1 MVKKM
6 IEKLENKYV
15 DLLIDRCLSF
25 KKSKSLFINYYSD
38 NDSFVQKLVNKAKSK
53 GINDIYL
60 DRKDKEKRH
69 QKLLQSV
76 EEINN
81 DNYFDDHIWDKYA
94 KKNAAFLMLSTEF
107 PGYFADIPAE
117 NMTAASLKERTSKP
131 IYKLKQLTNEISWC
145 IAVIPNGIWAME
157 KYPDLSEEDAY
168 NEYFKL
174 MCHCTMVDKE
184 NPIEEWDK
192 FLHRQRNLVK
202 ALNDL
207 QITKMHYTNS
217 LGTDLTIG
225 LSKDALWQC
234 AGYEGEDIIVNMP
247 TYEVF
252 TSPDY
257 RLTEG
262 VVYASKPLM
271 YGGALVDKFWVK
283 FKDGK
288 VVDYDASVGKEI
300 LKGIIESD
308 EYSCFLGECAL
319 VDKNTAIAETNFVYG
334 ETCLDE
340 NASCHIALGD
350 AFPECL
356 KGAEDESVEERRN
369 RGLNHSDNHVDFMIG
384 TDDLNITAETK
395 IGEKLIFKNGEFNL

>member
-1 MVKKM
+1 M
-6 IEKLENKYV
+6 IEELENKYV
-15 DLLIDRCLSF
+15 NLLIDRCLSF
-25 KKSKSLFINYYSD
+25 KNGKSLFINYFDD
-38 NDSFVQKLVNKAKSK
+38 NEKFVEKLVTKAKSK
-53 GINDIYL
+53 GIDDIYL
-60 DRKDKEKRH
+60 DRHNKEERH

-76 EEINN
+76 EEIKN
-81 DNYFDDHIWDKYA
+81 DDYFDASIWDEYV
-94 KKNAAFLMLSTEF
+94 KKDAAFLMLSTEF
-107 PGYFADIPAE
+107 PGYFADIPSE
-117 NMTAASLKERTSKP
+117 NMTTASLKTRTSKP
-131 IYKLKQLTNEISWC
+131 LYKLKQLTNEISWC
-145 IAVIPNGIWAME
+145 IAVIPNKIWAKE
-157 KYPDLSEEDAY
+157 KFPDLSEDDAY

-174 MCHCTMVDKE
+174 MCHCTMVDRE

-192 FLHRQRNLVK
+192 FLDRQRSLVR

-217 LGTDLTIG
+217 LGTDLVIG
-225 LSKDALWQC
+225 LSPDALWQC
-234 AGYEGEDIIVNMP
+234 AGYEGSDVIVNMP

-262 VVYASKPLM
+262 IVYASKPLM

-288 VVDYDASVGKEI
+288 VIDYDAEVGKEI

-319 VDKNTAIAETNFVYG
+319 VDKNTAIAQTNFVYG

-356 KGAEDESVEERRN
+356 KGAEDESIDERRE

-384 TDDLNITAETK
+384 TDDLNIVAETK
-395 IGEKLIFKNGEFNL
+395 NGEMLIFKKGEFNL

>member
-1 MVKKM
+1 M
-6 IEKLENKYV
+6 IEELENKYV
-15 DLLIDRCLSF
+15 NLLIDRCLSF
-25 KKSKSLFINYYSD
+25 KNGKSLFINYFDD
-38 NDSFVQKLVNKAKSK
+38 NEKFVEKLVTKAKSK
-53 GINDIYL
+53 GIDDIYL
-60 DRKDKEKRH
+60 DRHNKEERH

-81 DNYFDDHIWDKYA
+81 DDYFDASIWDEYA

-107 PGYFADIPAE
+107 PGYFADVPSE
-117 NMTAASLKERTSKP
+117 NMTTASLKTRTSKP
-131 IYKLKQLTNEISWC
+131 LYKLKQLTNEISWC
-145 IAVIPNGIWAME
+145 IAVIPNKIWAKE
-157 KYPDLSEEDAY
+157 KFPDLSEDDAY

-174 MCHCTMVDKE
+174 MCHCTMVDRE

-192 FLHRQRNLVK
+192 FLDRQRSLVR

-217 LGTDLTIG
+217 LGTDLVIG
-225 LSKDALWQC
+225 LSPDALWQC
-234 AGYEGEDIIVNMP
+234 AGYEGSDVIVNMP

-262 VVYASKPLM
+262 IVYASKPLM

-288 VVDYDASVGKEI
+288 VIDYDAEVGKEI

-319 VDKNTAIAETNFVYG
+319 VDKNTAIAQTNFVYG

-356 KGAEDESVEERRN
+356 KGAEDESIDERRE

-384 TDDLNITAETK
+384 TDDLNIVAETK
-395 IGEKLIFKNGEFNL
+395 NGEILIFKNGEFNL

>member
-1 MVKKM
+1 M
-6 IEKLENKYV
+6 IEELENKYV
-15 DLLIDRCLSF
+15 NLLIDRCLSF

-38 NDSFVQKLVNKAKSK
+38 NDAFVEKLVTSAKSR
-53 GINDIYL
+53 GIEDIYL
-60 DRKDKEKRH
+60 DRNDKEERH

-81 DNYFDDHIWDKYA
+81 DDYFDDAIWDEYA

-107 PGYFADIPAE
+107 PGYFADIPSE
-117 NMTAASLKERTSKP
+117 NMTAASLKTRTSKP
-131 IYKLKQLTNEISWC
+131 FYKLKQLTNEISWC
-145 IAVIPNGIWAME
+145 IAVIPNKIWAKE
-157 KYPDLSEEDAY
+157 KFPDLSEEDAY

-184 NPIEEWDK
+184 NPIEEWNK
-192 FLHRQRNLVK
+192 FLDRQRMLVSK
-202 ALNDL
+202 LNEL
-207 QITKMHYTNS
+207 QITNMHYTNS
-217 LGTDLTIG
+217 LGTDLVIG
-225 LSKDALWQC
+225 LSPDALWQC
-234 AGYEGEDIIVNMP
+234 AGYEGSDVIVNMP

-288 VVDYDASVGKEI
+288 VVDYDAEVGKEI

-319 VDKNTAIAETNFVYG
+319 VDKNTAIAQTNFVYG

-384 TDDLNITAETK
+384 TDDLNIMAETK
-395 IGEKLIFKNGEFNL
+395 DGEILIFKDGEFNL

>member
-1 MVKKM
+1 M
-6 IEKLENKYV
+6 IEELENKYV
-15 DLLIDRCLSF
+15 DLLINRCLSF
-25 KKSKSLFINYYSD
+25 KNGKSLFINYFDD
-38 NDSFVQKLVNKAKSK
+38 NEKFVEKLVTKAKSK
-53 GINDIYL
+53 GIDDIYL
-60 DRKDKEKRH
+60 DRHNKEERH

-76 EEINN
+76 EEIKN
-81 DNYFDDHIWDKYA
+81 DDYFDASIWDEYV
-94 KKNAAFLMLSTEF
+94 KKDAAFLMLSTEF
-107 PGYFADIPAE
+107 PGYFADIPSE
-117 NMTAASLKERTSKP
+117 NMTAASLKTRTSKP
-131 IYKLKQLTNEISWC
+131 LYKLKQLTNEISWC
-145 IAVIPNGIWAME
+145 IAVIPNKIWAKE
-157 KYPDLSEEDAY
+157 KFPDLSEDDAY

-174 MCHCTMVDKE
+174 MCHCTMVDRE

-192 FLHRQRNLVK
+192 FLDRQRSLVR

-207 QITKMHYTNS
+207 QITKMHYINS
-217 LGTDLTIG
+217 LGTDLVIG
-225 LSKDALWQC
+225 LSSDALWQC
-234 AGYEGEDIIVNMP
+234 AGYDGSDIIVNMP

-252 TSPDY
+252 TSPNY

-262 VVYASKPLM
+262 IVYASKPLM

-288 VVDYDASVGKEI
+288 VIDYDAEVGKEI

-319 VDKNTAIAETNFVYG
+319 VDKNTAIAQTNFVYG

-356 KGAEDESVEERRN
+356 KGADEESIDERRE

-384 TDDLNITAETK
+384 TDDLNIVAETK
-395 IGEKLIFKNGEFNL
+395 NGEMLIFKKGEFNL

>member
-1 MVKKM
+1 M
-6 IEKLENKYV
+6 IEELENKYV
-15 DLLIDRCLSF
+15 NLLIDRCLSF
-25 KKSKSLFINYYSD
+25 KNGKSLFINYFDD
-38 NDSFVQKLVNKAKSK
+38 NEKFVEKLVTKAKSK
-53 GINDIYL
+53 GIDDIYL
-60 DRKDKEKRH
+60 DRHNKEERH

-76 EEINN
+76 EEIKN
-81 DNYFDDHIWDKYA
+81 DDYFDASIWDEYV
-94 KKNAAFLMLSTEF
+94 KKDAAFLMLSTEF
-107 PGYFADIPAE
+107 PGYFADIPSE
-117 NMTAASLKERTSKP
+117 NMTTASLKTRTSKP
-131 IYKLKQLTNEISWC
+131 LYKLKQLTNEISWC
-145 IAVIPNGIWAME
+145 IAVIPNKIWAKE
-157 KYPDLSEEDAY
+157 KFPDLSEDDAY

-174 MCHCTMVDKE
+174 MCHCTMVDRE

-192 FLHRQRNLVK
+192 FLDRQRSLVR

-217 LGTDLTIG
+217 LGTDLVIG
-225 LSKDALWQC
+225 LSPDALWQC
-234 AGYEGEDIIVNMP
+234 AGYEGSDVIVNMP

-262 VVYASKPLM
+262 IVYASKPLM

-288 VVDYDASVGKEI
+288 VIDYDAEVGKEI

-319 VDKNTAIAETNFVYG
+319 VDKNTAIAQTNFVYG

-356 KGAEDESVEERRN
+356 KGAEDESVDERRE

-384 TDDLNITAETK
+384 TDDLNIVAETK
-395 IGEKLIFKNGEFNL
+395 NGEMLIFKKGEFNL

>member
-1 MVKKM
+1 M
-6 IEKLENKYV
+6 IEELENKYV
-15 DLLIDRCLSF
+15 NLLIDRCLSF
-25 KKSKSLFINYYSD
+25 KNGKSLFINYFDD
-38 NDSFVQKLVNKAKSK
+38 NEKFVEKLVTKAKSK
-53 GINDIYL
+53 GIDDIYL
-60 DRKDKEKRH
+60 DRHNKEERH

-76 EEINN
+76 EEIKN
-81 DNYFDDHIWDKYA
+81 DDYFDASIWDEYV
-94 KKNAAFLMLSTEF
+94 KKDAAFLMLSTEF
-107 PGYFADIPAE
+107 PGYFADIPSE
-117 NMTAASLKERTSKP
+117 NMTTASLKTRTSKP
-131 IYKLKQLTNEISWC
+131 LYKLKQLTNEISWC
-145 IAVIPNGIWAME
+145 IAVIPNKIWAKE
-157 KYPDLSEEDAY
+157 KFPDLSEDDAY

-174 MCHCTMVDKE
+174 MCHCTMVDRE

-192 FLHRQRNLVK
+192 FLDRQRSLVR

-217 LGTDLTIG
+217 LGTDLVIG
-225 LSKDALWQC
+225 LSPDALWQC
-234 AGYEGEDIIVNMP
+234 AGYEGSDVIVNMP

-262 VVYASKPLM
+262 IVYASKPLM

-288 VVDYDASVGKEI
+288 VIDYDAEVGKEI

-319 VDKNTAIAETNFVYG
+319 VDKNTAIAQTNFVYG

-356 KGAEDESVEERRN
+356 KGAEDESIDERRE

-384 TDDLNITAETK
+384 TDDLNIVAETK
-395 IGEKLIFKNGEFNL
+395 NGEILIFKNGEFNL

>member
-1 MVKKM
+1 M
-6 IEKLENKYV
+6 IEELENKYV
-15 DLLIDRCLSF
+15 DLLINRCLSF
-25 KKSKSLFINYYSD
+25 KKGNSLFINYYSD
-38 NDSFVQKLVNKAKSK
+38 NDAFVETLVNVAKSR
-53 GINDIYL
+53 GIEDIYL
-60 DRKDKEKRH
+60 DRNDKEERH

-81 DNYFDDHIWDKYA
+81 DDYFDDAIWDEYA

-107 PGYFADIPAE
+107 PGYFADIPSE
-117 NMTAASLKERTSKP
+117 NMTAASLKTRTSKP
-131 IYKLKQLTNEISWC
+131 LYKLKQLTNEISWC
-145 IAVIPNGIWAME
+145 IAVIPNKIWAKE
-157 KYPDLSEEDAY
+157 KFPNLSEDDAY

-184 NPIEEWDK
+184 NPIEEWNK
-192 FLHRQRNLVK
+192 FLDRQRMLVSK
-202 ALNDL
+202 LNEL

-217 LGTDLTIG
+217 LGTDLVIG
-225 LSKDALWQC
+225 LSPDTLWQC
-234 AGYEGEDIIVNMP
+234 AGYEGSDVIVNMP

-262 VVYASKPLM
+262 IVYASKPLM

-288 VVDYDASVGKEI
+288 VVDYDAEVGKEI

-319 VDKNTAIAETNFVYG
+319 VDKNTAIAQTNFVYG

-384 TDDLNITAETK
+384 TDDLNIMAETK
-395 IGEKLIFKNGEFNL
+395 EGEMLIFKNGEFNL

>member
-1 MVKKM
+1 M
-6 IEKLENKYV
+6 IEELENKYV
-15 DLLIDRCLSF
+15 DLLINRCLSF
-25 KKSKSLFINYYSD
+25 KKSNSLFINYYSD
-38 NDSFVQKLVNKAKSK
+38 NDAFVEKLVNAAKSR
-53 GINDIYL
+53 GIEDIYL
-60 DRKDKEKRH
+60 DRNDKEERH

-76 EEINN
+76 EDINN
-81 DNYFDDHIWDKYA
+81 DDYFDDAIWDEYA
-94 KKNAAFLMLSTEF
+94 KKDAAFLMLSTEF
-107 PGYFADIPAE
+107 PGYFADIPSE
-117 NMTAASLKERTSKP
+117 NMTAASLKTRTSKP
-131 IYKLKQLTNEISWC
+131 LYKLKQLTNEISWC
-145 IAVIPNGIWAME
+145 IAVIPNKIWAKE
-157 KYPDLSEEDAY
+157 KFPDLSEEDAY

-184 NPIEEWDK
+184 NPIEEWNK
-192 FLHRQRNLVK
+192 FLDRQRNLVK
-202 ALNDL
+202 TLNDL

-217 LGTDLTIG
+217 LGTDLVIG

-234 AGYEGEDIIVNMP
+234 AGYEGEDVIVNMP

-262 VVYASKPLM
+262 IVYASKPLM

-283 FKDGK
+283 FKNGK
-288 VVDYDASVGKEI
+288 VVDYDANVGKEI

-319 VDKNTAIAETNFVYG
+319 VDKNTAIAQTNFVYG

-356 KGAEDESVEERRN
+356 KGAEEESIEERKS
-369 RGLNHSDNHVDFMIG
+369 RGLNHSENHVDFMIG
-384 TDDLNITAETK
+384 TDDLNIVAETK
-395 IGEKLIFKNGEFNL
+395 NGEMLIFKNGEFNL

>member
-1 MVKKM
+1 M
-6 IEKLENKYV
+6 IEELENKYV
-15 DLLIDRCLSF
+15 NLLIDRCLSF
-25 KKSKSLFINYYSD
+25 KNGKSLFINYFDD
-38 NDSFVQKLVNKAKSK
+38 NEKFVEKLVTKAKSK
-53 GINDIYL
+53 GIDDIYL
-60 DRKDKEKRH
+60 DRNDKEERH

-81 DNYFDDHIWDKYA
+81 DDYFDASIWDEYA

-107 PGYFADIPAE
+107 PGYFADVPSE
-117 NMTAASLKERTSKP
+117 NMTTASLKTRTSKP
-131 IYKLKQLTNEISWC
+131 LYKLKQLTNEISWC
-145 IAVIPNGIWAME
+145 IAVIPNKIWAKE
-157 KYPDLSEEDAY
+157 KFPDLSEDDAY

-174 MCHCTMVDKE
+174 MCHCTMVDRE

-192 FLHRQRNLVK
+192 FLDRQRSLVR

-217 LGTDLTIG
+217 LGTDLVIG
-225 LSKDALWQC
+225 LSPDALWQC
-234 AGYEGEDIIVNMP
+234 AGYEGSDVIVNMP

-262 VVYASKPLM
+262 IVYASKPLM

-288 VVDYDASVGKEI
+288 VIDYDAEVGKEI

-319 VDKNTAIAETNFVYG
+319 VDKNTAIAQTNFVYG

-356 KGAEDESVEERRN
+356 KGAEDESIDERRE

-384 TDDLNITAETK
+384 TDDLNIVAETK
-395 IGEKLIFKNGEFNL
+395 NGEILIFKNGEFNL

>member
-1 MVKKM
+1 M
-6 IEKLENKYV
+6 IEELENKYV
-15 DLLIDRCLSF
+15 NLIIDRCLSF
-25 KKSKSLFINYYSD
+25 KRGKSLFINYFDD
-38 NDSFVQKLVNKAKSK
+38 NEKFVEKLVTKAKSK
-53 GINDIYL
+53 GIDDIYL
-60 DRKDKEKRH
+60 DRHNKEERH

-76 EEINN
+76 EEIKN
-81 DNYFDDHIWDKYA
+81 DDYFDASIWDEYA
-94 KKNAAFLMLSTEF
+94 KKDAAFLMLSTEF
-107 PGYFADIPAE
+107 PGYFADIPSE
-117 NMTAASLKERTSKP
+117 NMTAASLKTRTSKP

-145 IAVIPNGIWAME
+145 IAVIPNKIWAKE
-157 KYPDLSEEDAY
+157 KFPDLSDEDAY

-174 MCHCTMVDKE
+174 MCHCTMVDRE

-192 FLHRQRNLVK
+192 FLDRQRSLVK

-217 LGTDLTIG
+217 LGTDLVIG
-225 LSKDALWQC
+225 LSPGALWQC

-262 VVYASKPLM
+262 IVYASKPLM

-288 VVDYDASVGKEI
+288 VIDYDAEVGKEI

-356 KGAEDESVEERRN
+356 KGAEEESIDERRD

-384 TDDLNITAETK
+384 TDDLNIVAETK
-395 IGEKLIFKNGEFNL
+395 DGEMLIFKNGKFNL

>member
-1 MVKKM
+1 M
-6 IEKLENKYV
+6 IEELENKYV
-15 DLLIDRCLSF
+15 NLLIDRCLSF
-25 KKSKSLFINYYSD
+25 KNGKSLFINYFDD
-38 NDSFVQKLVNKAKSK
+38 NEKFVEKLIIKAKSK
-53 GINDIYL
+53 GIDDIYL
-60 DRKDKEKRH
+60 DRHNKEERH

-76 EEINN
+76 EEIKN
-81 DNYFDDHIWDKYA
+81 DDYFDASIWDEYV
-94 KKNAAFLMLSTEF
+94 KKDAAFLMLSTEF
-107 PGYFADIPAE
+107 PGYFADIPSE
-117 NMTAASLKERTSKP
+117 NMTAASLKTRTSKP
-131 IYKLKQLTNEISWC
+131 LYKLKQLTNEISWC
-145 IAVIPNGIWAME
+145 IAVIPNKIWAKE
-157 KYPDLSEEDAY
+157 KFPDLSEDDAY

-174 MCHCTMVDKE
+174 MCHCTMVDRE

-192 FLHRQRNLVK
+192 FLDRQRSLVR

-217 LGTDLTIG
+217 LGTDLVIG
-225 LSKDALWQC
+225 LSPDALWQC
-234 AGYEGEDIIVNMP
+234 AGYEGSDVIVNMP

-262 VVYASKPLM
+262 IVYASKPLM

-288 VVDYDASVGKEI
+288 VIDYDAEVGKEI

-319 VDKNTAIAETNFVYG
+319 VDKNTAIAQTNFVYG

-356 KGAEDESVEERRN
+356 KGAEDESIDERRE

-384 TDDLNITAETK
+384 TDDLNIVAETK
-395 IGEKLIFKNGEFNL
+395 NCEILIFKNGEFNL

>member
-1 MVKKM
+1 M
-6 IEKLENKYV
+6 IEELENKYV
-15 DLLIDRCLSF
+15 DLLINRCLSF
-25 KKSKSLFINYYSD
+25 KKGNSLFINFYSD
-38 NDSFVQKLVNKAKSK
+38 NDAFVEKLVNAAKSR
-53 GINDIYL
+53 GIDDIYL
-60 DRKDKEKRH
+60 DRNDKEERH

-81 DNYFDDHIWDKYA
+81 DDYFDDAIWDEYA
-94 KKNAAFLMLSTEF
+94 KKDAAFLMLSTEF
-107 PGYFADIPAE
+107 PGYFADIPSE
-117 NMTAASLKERTSKP
+117 NMTAASLKIRTSKP
-131 IYKLKQLTNEISWC
+131 LYKLKQLTNEISWC
-145 IAVIPNGIWAME
+145 IAVIPNKIWAKE
-157 KYPDLSEEDAY
+157 KFPDLSEEDAY

-174 MCHCTMVDKE
+174 MCHCTMVDRE
-184 NPIEEWDK
+184 DPIKEWDK
-192 FLHRQRNLVK
+192 FLDRQRSLVK

-207 QITKMHYTNS
+207 KITKMHYTNS
-217 LGTDLTIG
+217 LGTDLVIG
-225 LSKDALWQC
+225 LSPDALWQC
-234 AGYEGEDIIVNMP
+234 AGYEGEDVIVNMP

-262 VVYASKPLM
+262 IVYASKPLM

-283 FKDGK
+283 FKNGK
-288 VVDYDASVGKEI
+288 VVDYDAEVGKEI

-319 VDKNTAIAETNFVYG
+319 VDKNTAIAQTNFVYG

-356 KGAEDESVEERRN
+356 KGAEDESIDERRE

-384 TDDLNITAETK
+384 TDDLNIVAETK
-395 IGEKLIFKNGEFNL
+395 NGEMLIFKKGEFNL

>member
-1 MVKKM
+1 M
-6 IEKLENKYV
+6 IEELENKYV
-15 DLLIDRCLSF
+15 DLLINRCLSF
-25 KKSKSLFINYYSD
+25 KKGNSLFINYYSD
-38 NDSFVQKLVNKAKSK
+38 NDAFVEKLVTSAKSR
-53 GINDIYL
+53 GIEDIYL
-60 DRKDKEKRH
+60 DRNDKEERH

-81 DNYFDDHIWDKYA
+81 DDYFDDAIWDEYA
-94 KKNAAFLMLSTEF
+94 KKDAAFLMLSTEF
-107 PGYFADIPAE
+107 PGYFADIPSE
-117 NMTAASLKERTSKP
+117 NMTAASLKTRTSKP

-145 IAVIPNGIWAME
+145 IAVIPNKIWAKE
-157 KYPDLSEEDAY
+157 KFPNLSEDDAY

-184 NPIEEWDK
+184 NPIEEWNK
-192 FLHRQRNLVK
+192 FLDRQRMLVSK
-202 ALNDL
+202 LNEL

-217 LGTDLTIG
+217 LGTDLVIG
-225 LSKDALWQC
+225 LSPDALWQC
-234 AGYEGEDIIVNMP
+234 AGYEGSDVIVNMP

-262 VVYASKPLM
+262 IVYASKPLM

-288 VVDYDASVGKEI
+288 VVDYDAEVGKEI

-319 VDKNTAIAETNFVYG
+319 VDKNTAIAQTNFVYG

-356 KGAEDESVEERRN
+356 RGAEDEIVEERRN
-369 RGLNHSDNHVDFMIG
+369 RGLNHSENHVDFMIG
-384 TDDLNITAETK
+384 TDDLNIMAETK
-395 IGEKLIFKNGEFNL
+395 DGEMLIFKNGEFNL